1 MFNLQGGELVIIA
14 LLALVVLGPEKLPE
28 AMRHVG
34 RLMRQMRGVRDT
46 FQREFKQALDEP
58 MRDLRRA
65 TTGSA
70 DELRR
75 AAKSMVEPESDS
87 TSEDAAAASAS
98 GSEAPVADD
107 ASKVTAP
114 ESVAEPVSSPDAPAT
129 ETAPRQANGHEA
141 ERRGNTVAY
150 ILIALGF
157 VFLLANLGAFRF
169 VQWSITWPLIV
180 IAIGV
185 LLLVQR
191 TRP

>member
-98 GSEAPVADD
+98 ESEAPVADD
-107 ASKVTAP
+107 VPKVT
-114 ESVAEPVSSPDAPAT
+114 ESGSVAEPVNSPDAPAT
-129 ETAPRQANGHEA
+129 ETDTGTSEA
-141 ERRGNTVAY
+141 VDEGEADASMPFEAGQDVDETSAEER
-150 ILIALGF
+150 
-157 VFLLANLGAFRF
+157 
-169 VQWSITWPLIV
+169 
-180 IAIGV
+180 
-185 LLLVQR
+185 
-191 TRP
+191 